1 MRRALAALP
10 LALIALT
17 TPAAAAPVSYACTYL
32 ASSPE
37 SAWPAT
43 LEATF
48 DAARNTAALTAGDGQ
63 SWTFRSEPARFY
75 DFAIVDLG
83 TSLSAIGATAGASTD
98 LLLLGDGQLMWLR
111 LGAASSSTTWTCT
124 PA

>member
-1 MRRALAALP
+1 MRRTLAALP

-32 ASSPE
+32 ASSPQ

-48 DAARNTAALTAGDGQ
+48 DAARNTAALTAGDGRR
-63 SWTFRSEPARFY
+63 WAFRSEPARFY
-75 DFAIVDLG
+75 DFGIVDLG
-83 TSLSAIGATAGASTD
+83 TSLSAVGATAGESTD
-98 LLLLGDGQLMWLR
+98 LLLLRDGKLNWLR
-111 LGAASSSTTWTCT
+111 LGAATTSTTWSCT